1 MRNINPSEKEAQTFE
16 EAKRALEEKDA
27 EKQAA
32 EKKDFDQQV
41 DELRHNNE
49 NHEASSQDKTED
61 GQE

>member
-1 MRNINPSEKEAQTFE
+1 MKHWMQKQS
-16 EAKRALEEKDA
+16 KRALEEKDA